1 MAYGKHGKHLTL
13 QDRQAIAGALDAGFS
28 FNAIARIIHKDCTTV
43 AKEVK
48 RNYSLVQVGCW
59 GHRFNNCA
67 YSMTCSRSHVCS
79 DCTNKRCV
87 NRCRFCMEC
96 NFHCD
101 HYKPAVC
108 RILEKPPYVC
118 NSCRDRAARCTREK
132 HLYNPSEAHKKYLRN
147 LSEARSGISLSEEEI
162 LALDTLI
169 SPLIRKG
176 QSIHHIYD
184 GHRDEIMVSE
194 STIYKLI
201 DMGLFSA
208 RNLDLPRKVRFAPT
222 RKKKE
227 FKVEKSCRIGR
238 DYQSFLLFR
247 SAHPGLPVTEMDT
260 VEGVRGGKV
269 LLTIHFVKAEFM
281 IAFLRDHNDSRSV
294 INAFNF
300 LYDRLGHE
308 SFTLMMPI
316 LLGDNGSEFS
326 NPSALESSPDGRSR
340 SRVFYCDP
348 SSPYQKG
355 SAERNHE
362 FIRFFIPKGKSFD
375 PYTQDD
381 IDRMMSH
388 INSYK
393 RPSLGNKTP
402 YEMMR
407 FLYGEEVCRV
417 LGIIPIPPD
426 DVTMNA
432 SVFNHSKEVG
442 DDVS

>member
-1 MAYGKHGKHLTL
+1 MFYCKHLSL
-13 QDRQAIAGALDAGFS
+13 QDRQAIAGGLDAGFS
-28 FNAIARIIHKDCTTV
+28 FKSIGRVIHKDCTTV

-48 RNYSLVQVGCW
+48 KNYSVVQVGCW

-67 YSMTCSRSHVCS
+67 YSITCSQSHVCK
-79 DCTNKRCV
+79 DCTNRRFIKK
-87 NRCRFCMEC
+87 CRFCNQC
-96 NFHCD
+96 SGHCER
-101 HYKPAVC
+101 YKPAVC

-118 NSCRDRAARCTREK
+118 NGCKDRASRCTREK
-132 HLYNPSEAHKKYLRN
+132 HIYIAAEAQKKYIRN
-147 LSEARSGISLSEEEI
+147 LSEARTGISLSESEVR
-162 LALDTLI
+162 ALDELI
-169 SPLIRKG
+169 SPLIRQG

-184 GHRDEIMVSE
+184 GHKDEIMVSE
-194 STIYKLI
+194 STIYKLV

-208 RNLDLPRKVRFAPT
+208 RNLDLPRKVRFAPR

-238 DYQSFLLFR
+238 DYQCFLSFCSF
-247 SAHPGLPVTEMDT
+247 HPDLPITEIDT

-294 INAFNF
+294 IDAFNT

-308 SFTLMMPI
+308 SFVSIMPI

-326 NPSALESSPDGRSR
+326 NPSALESAPDGTGRT
-340 SRVFYCDP
+340 RVFYCDP

-362 FIRFFIPKGKSFD
+362 FIRFFIPKGKRFD

-381 IDRMMSH
+381 IDLMMSH

-393 RPSLGNKTP
+393 RPGLGNKTP
-402 YEMMR
+402 YEMMK
-407 FLYGEEVCRV
+407 FLYGEDVCRV
-417 LGIIPIPPD
+417 MGIIPIPPD
-426 DVTMNA
+426 DVTLNP
-432 SVFNHSKEVG
+432 SVFNHTKEAG
-442 DDVS
+442 DDLSRA